1 MSHILILTD
10 IDLNHYQSDTA
21 QVLALV
27 EGFARHAECIHL
39 VVKRQGKH
47 PQVTP
52 LKHKNV
58 HFHTWSHWR
67 SWLYALF
74 HRIDIIY
81 VRYPNFPTKR
91 WLFFRLCS
99 RARFVSYHPHWLAAA
114 KPKRWRR
121 SRARQVKRQIRLA
134 RQSHAVHIATTA
146 LKDLLIAN
154 QISENKIIWTGNGSP
169 THKIYPIAHE
179 LAFKRFN
186 LDPDFVY
193 LGFVGHLDQRQ
204 DLATVLRALAL
215 IKDKNPDIRLII
227 AGEGPALTQLHAL
240 CDEHKLNEQVL
251 FLGLIPHDDLN
262 MLLNSFDIA
271 IAPFRAQDNH
281 DAALAP
287 LKLSDYAAA
296 GLVTIAADLP
306 ALAPQSDDTPWLYL
320 YPPEQAGSLAQLILQ
335 LVDQSG
341 LRASL
346 RTPAREYAQRY
357 LDWKQISKNLITHVQ
372 GDIVTT
378 KL

>member
-10 IDLNHYQSDTA
+10 IDPSNYHSETA

-27 EGFARHAECIHL
+27 EGLARHAEQIQL
-39 VVKRQGKH
+39 VVKRLGKH
-47 PQVTP
+47 PQLIP

-58 HFHTWSHWR
+58 QVHAWSCWR
-67 SWLYALF
+67 SWLYVLL
-74 HRIDIIY
+74 HKLDIIY
-81 VRYPNFPTKR
+81 VRYPNYPTKR
-91 WLFFRLCS
+91 WVFFRFFS
-99 RARFVSYHPHWLAAA
+99 RARFVSYHSNWLAAA

-121 SRARQVKRQIRLA
+121 ARARQVKRQIRLA
-134 RQSHAVHIATTA
+134 RQSHAIHIATHA
-146 LKDLLIAN
+146 LNDLFIAN
-154 QISENKIIWTGNGSP
+154 QIPENKIIWTGNGSA

-204 DLATVLRALAL
+204 DLASVLRALAQV
-215 IKDKNPDIRLII
+215 KNKNPDIRLII
-227 AGEGPALTQLHAL
+227 AGEGPALSHLHAL
-240 CDEHKLNEQVL
+240 CDELDLNAQVL
-251 FLGLIPHDDLN
+251 FLGLIPHEDLN
-262 MLLNSFDIA
+262 MLLNCFDIA

-296 GLVTIAADLP
+296 GLVTIAADLA
-306 ALAPQSDDTPWLYL
+306 ALAPQTEHTPWLYF
-320 YPPEQAGSLAQLILQ
+320 YPPEEAGQLAQLILQ

-346 RTPAREYAQRY
+346 RSPAREYAQQY
-357 LDWKQISKNLITHVQ
+357 LDWKQIGNTLIKRIMQSQPNLH
-372 GDIVTT
+372 
-378 KL
+378 

>member
-27 EGFARHAECIHL
+27 EGFARHADSIHL
-39 VVKRQGKH
+39 VVKRHGKH
-47 PQVTP
+47 PLVTP

-58 HFHTWSHWR
+58 HLHTWSNWR
-67 SWLYALF
+67 SWLYVAF
-74 HRIDIIY
+74 HRLDIIY
-81 VRYPNFPTKR
+81 VRYPNYPTKR
-91 WLFFRLCS
+91 WVFFRLFS
-99 RARFVSYHPHWLAAA
+99 KARFVSYHPHWLASA

-154 QISENKIIWTGNGSP
+154 QIPEKKIIWTGNGSA

-204 DLATVLRALAL
+204 DLATVLRALAQ
-215 IKDKNPDIRLII
+215 IKHKNPDIRLII
-227 AGEGPALTQLHAL
+227 AGEGPALRHLHAL
-240 CDEHKLNEQVL
+240 CDELDLTEQVL
-251 FLGLIPHDDLN
+251 FLGLIPHEDLN

-296 GLVTIAADLP
+296 GLVTITADLA
-306 ALAPQSDDTPWLYL
+306 ALAPQSDHTPWLFV
-320 YPPEQAGSLAQLILQ
+320 YPPEEAGQLAQLILQ

-346 RTPAREYAQRY
+346 RLPAREYAQQY
-357 LDWKQISKNLITHVQ
+357 LDWKQIGNTLIKHIMQAQPNLH
-372 GDIVTT
+372 
-378 KL
+378 

>member
-1 MSHILILTD
+1 MSHILILTE
-10 IDLNHYQSDTA
+10 IDPSHYQSETA
-21 QVLALV
+21 QVLALA
-27 EGFARHAECIHL
+27 EGLARHADTIHL
-39 VVKRQGKH
+39 VVKRLGKQAH
-47 PQVTP
+47 LMP

-58 HFHTWSHWR
+58 QLHAWSNWR
-67 SWLYALF
+67 SWLYVLF

-81 VRYPNFPTKR
+81 VRYPNYPTKR

-99 RARFVSYHPHWLAAA
+99 RARFVSYHPNWLAAA

-121 SRARQVKRQIRLA
+121 AQARQVKKQIRLA
-134 RQSHAVHIATTA
+134 HQSHAIHVATHA
-146 LKDLLIAN
+146 LKNLFLAN
-154 QISENKIIWTGNGSP
+154 KIPEHKIIWTGNGSP

-193 LGFVGHLDQRQ
+193 LGFVGHLDHRQ
-204 DLATVLRALAL
+204 DLATVLRAMAL
-215 IKDKNPDIRLII
+215 IKNKNPDIRLII

-240 CDEHKLNEQVL
+240 CDEHDLNEEVL
-251 FLGLIPHDDLN
+251 FLGLIPHEDLN

-306 ALAPQSDDTPWLYL
+306 ALTPQSDNTPWLYF
-320 YPPEQAGSLAQLILQ
+320 YPPEQAGQLAQLILQ

-346 RTPAREYAQRY
+346 RTPARDYAQRY
-357 LDWKQISKNLITHVQ
+357 LDWKKLSKTLITRIQH
-372 GDIVTT
+372 DTFT
-378 KL
+378 SKL